1 MPKLFRT
8 LAFRLTLWYAGIF
21 TVSSC
26 VAFILFYF
34 LVSRTI
40 LNRIDQDLLDKANGF
55 SAVLS
60 MKGVTGV
67 KNLAVLEARAAGE
80 KKIFFRLLYP
90 NGQVFATSHMAYWKN
105 LRVGEEAVKGLISGK
120 KNVFETVALRP
131 DSQRVR
137 VLYHFSGPGVIL
149 QTGLSMET
157 YSHFF
162 VAFKRVFIVA
172 MAVVVLLS
180 ALCGWFLSRKALAGV
195 GAVTE
200 TASRIS
206 GSNLDARV
214 PETGNQDELDYL
226 AKTFNKMLDRIA
238 GLVASIREMSDNIAH
253 DLKSPITRIRGL
265 AEITLVQGGDRQA
278 FESMAAST
286 IEESD
291 RLLDMINTMLVISR
305 ADAGEGGFRFEPVD
319 VSALV
324 AEACDLFAPVA
335 EDKGVGLECS
345 VPGGAQVMADI
356 GMLQRCLTNL
366 MDNAL
371 KYTPARGRVWIEVD
385 ADPSDRVEIRVHD
398 TGEGIGEEDRGRIF
412 ERFYRVDPSR
422 SEAGAGLGLCLA
434 RVIARSHGG
443 DVTVSSVVNGGSCF
457 SISLPKGNLR
467 VI

>member
-26 VAFILFYF
+26 VAFVLFYF
-34 LVSRTI
+34 LVSHTI
-40 LNRIDQDLLDKANGF
+40 LNRIDQDLLDKANVF
-55 SAVLS
+55 STVFS
-60 MKGVTGV
+60 VKGVPGIKT
-67 KNLAVLEARAAGE
+67 LAVLEARAAGE
-80 KKIFFRLLYP
+80 KKIFFRLLYSS
-90 NGQVFATSHMAYWKN
+90 GEAFATSHMAYWQN
-105 LRVGEEAVKGLISGK
+105 IRVGEDAVKALIAGK
-120 KNVFETVALRP
+120 KKVFETVTLRP
-131 DSQRVR
+131 HSQRVR

-149 QTGLSMET
+149 QTGISMET

-162 VAFKRVFIVA
+162 VAFKRVFTVA

-180 ALCGWFLSRKALAGV
+180 ALCGWFLSKKALSGV

-214 PETGNQDELDYL
+214 LETGNQDELDYL

-265 AEITLVQGGDRQA
+265 AEITLVQGSDKQA

-319 VSALV
+319 LSTLV
-324 AEACDLFAPVA
+324 VEACDLFAPVA
-335 EDKGVGLECS
+335 EDRGVQLECS
-345 VPGGAQVMADI
+345 TPARAEVMADI
-356 GMLQRCLTNL
+356 GMVQRCLTNL

-371 KYTPARGRVWIEVD
+371 KYTPAQGRVWIEVD
-385 ADPSDRVEIRVHD
+385 ADPLNRVEIRVND
-398 TGEGIGEEDRGRIF
+398 TGEGIKEAERGRIF

-434 RVIARSHGG
+434 RAIARGHGG
-443 DVTVSSVVNGGSCF
+443 DVTVTSGSGRGSCF
-457 SISLPKGNLR
+457 SITLPKGNVR